1 MDGIRGVVQEDVG
14 ILRAEIQK
22 YLSTMMEQIE
32 FIRGKWEGME
42 VDRKEK
48 GVAFG
53 SETNTTPEGPFK
65 INVARVKSED
75 RERREEV
82 WKGENQSR
90 KLEIPIFNGEDSD
103 VGISSREVLYHEL
116 LVGLGKDIGG
126 DNFL

>member
-22 YLSTMMEQIE
+22 YLSIMMEQIE

-53 SETNTTPEGPFK
+53 SETNTTPKDQSKLMWPELSRRIG
-65 INVARVKSED
+65 NVEKRCGRGRISP
-75 RERREEV
+75 
-82 WKGENQSR
+82 EN
-90 KLEIPIFNGEDSD
+90 
-103 VGISSREVLYHEL
+103 
-116 LVGLGKDIGG
+116 
-126 DNFL
+126 